1 MQCKTFTDYF
11 AVESENKRKAAIDA
25 ENKKCT
31 TQNIKEVRE
40 NKIAYFTHKAKAT
53 TNQLDCNTQSLEK
66 WWQETCKWRQCFHTL
81 RWFSGRR
88 NYLMLIESV
97 AKTFGK
103 YDENRAAQNGYQ
115 PIPFQAGR
123 KMA

>member
-1 MQCKTFTDYF
+1 MAPMFSYTTLVFWKT
-11 AVESENKRKAAIDA
+11 E
-25 ENKKCT
+25 
-31 TQNIKEVRE
+31 
-40 NKIAYFTHKAKAT
+40 
-53 TNQLDCNTQSLEK
+53 
-66 WWQETCKWRQCFHTL
+66 
-81 RWFSGRR
+81 

-97 AKTFGK
+97 KTFGK